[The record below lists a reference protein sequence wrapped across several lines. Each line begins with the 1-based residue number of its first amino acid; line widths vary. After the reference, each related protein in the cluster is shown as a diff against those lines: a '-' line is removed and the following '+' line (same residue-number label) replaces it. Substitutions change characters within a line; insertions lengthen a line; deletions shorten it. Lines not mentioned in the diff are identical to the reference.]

1 MKNYTITFLQ
11 EQLSIAVPE
20 GTTLLDAEIQA
31 GLQPDAPCGGQGSC
45 GKCIVRIISGP
56 VTGILKACSV
66 HIQGDMTVDTSLKA
80 TGHSLLTKGSS
91 REIIVAP
98 MIQSVD
104 VEVEKCR
111 IGESDSDWDRLK
123 TAVAAKSSVPPASV
137 PPNVS
142 VAGTLYEI
150 LKSSDYKPNVI
161 LCHNEILDVR
171 REHTP
176 YYLAAFDI
184 GPTSIVGYLMDGC
197 SGEEIAVSS
206 MLNPQSQYGADV
218 IMRSNYALDGHLEQL
233 STAVR
238 QAMNQI
244 LQALAEQAAIEIRDI
259 YQVSF
264 VGNTCMHHLF
274 LGISPGAL
282 VHSPYNPSLSEPL
295 ILPAKE
301 YGIRIHPEGRLMVLP
316 NIAGFVGADTVG
328 CLLATNFSKRDN
340 MTLMIDIGTN
350 GELVMGNKERMI
362 TCSTA
367 AGPAFEGAKITCG
380 MRGANGAIDHVTFQ
394 GERLVYSTIGD
405 EKPAGI
411 CGSGLMDTVSLLLQH
426 GFLEES
432 GRLYS
437 PEELEHPIAKANA
450 HRLVTIDNISAFM
463 LAFPE
468 ETERQEPVFL
478 SQKDI
483 REVQLAK
490 GAIAAGIQLLC
501 RNLDIAVEDIREVL
515 IAGAF
520 GNYMSP
526 ESACNIGLIPP
537 VLRERITPVG
547 NAAGEGS
554 KIALMN
560 YTEFQHTRHL
570 ASGIEFL
577 ELAAESEFQDT
588 FVDELEFPLA
598 EEMRE
603 CE

>member
-11 EQLSIAVPE
+11 EQLSITVPE

-31 GLQPDAPCGGQGSC
+31 GLQPDAPCGGQGTC
-45 GKCIVRIISGP
+45 GKCTVRIISGP
-56 VTGILKACSV
+56 LTGIQKACSI
-66 HIQGDMTVDTSLKA
+66 HIQGDMEVDTSLKA
-80 TGHSLLTKGSS
+80 TGHSLLTKGTS
-91 REIIVAP
+91 RHIVVAP

-111 IGESDSDWDRLK
+111 IGESGSDWDRLK
-123 TAVAAKSSVPPASV
+123 EAVGAKTSISPAEI
-137 PPNVS
+137 PPNLAL
-142 VAGTLYEI
+142 AGKLYET
-150 LKSSDYKPNVI
+150 LKACDYRLNVI
-161 LCHNEILDVR
+161 LCDREILDVR
-171 REHTP
+171 KENTP
-176 YYLAAFDI
+176 YYLTAFDI
-184 GPTSIVGYLMDGC
+184 GTTSIVGYLLDGR

-206 MLNPQSQYGADV
+206 VLNPQSQYGADV
-218 IMRSNYALDGHLEQL
+218 IMRSNYALDGHLDQL
-233 STAVR
+233 SSAVR

-244 LQALAEQAAIEIRDI
+244 LLALAKQASIDVRDI

-274 LGISPGAL
+274 LEISPGAL

-295 ILPAKE
+295 ILPAGD
-301 YGIRIHPEGRLMVLP
+301 YDIDIHPQGRLMVLP

-328 CLLATNFSKRDN
+328 CLLATDFSKREA

-350 GELVMGNKERMI
+350 GELVMGNKKRMI

-380 MRGANGAIDHVTFQ
+380 MRGANGAIDHLSFE
-394 GERLVYSTIGD
+394 GDKLICSTIGN

-411 CGSGLMDTVSLLLQH
+411 CGSGLMDTVSLLLQY

-432 GRLYS
+432 GRLYT
-437 PEELEHPIAKANA
+437 PEELEHPVAKANA
-450 HRLVTIDNISAFM
+450 HRLTTIDNISAFI
-463 LAFPE
+463 LAFPD
-468 ETERQEPVFL
+468 ETAHQEPVFL

-501 RNLDIAVEDIREVL
+501 QRLGISVDDIQEVL

-537 VLRERITPVG
+537 SLRSRITPIG

-554 KIALMN
+554 KIALIN
-560 YTEFQHTRHL
+560 HSEFLHSKRL

-577 ELAAESEFQDT
+577 ELAAESSFQDT
-588 FVDELEFPLA
+588 FVDELEFPLP
-598 EEMRE
+598 EEMR
-603 CE
+603 